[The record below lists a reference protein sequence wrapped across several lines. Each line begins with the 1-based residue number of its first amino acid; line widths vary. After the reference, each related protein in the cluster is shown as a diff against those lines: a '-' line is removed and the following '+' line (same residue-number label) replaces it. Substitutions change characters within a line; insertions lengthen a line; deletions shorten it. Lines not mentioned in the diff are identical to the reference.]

1 MKKVLVLIVALALIL
16 STVPAFAQIE
26 EGAKLVYWDMIWSSD
41 PNYEPTVRKLCEK
54 FTEETGVEVE
64 LQMIPWDNHYQTFMT
79 AINAGVGPDV
89 ATGGAYN
96 GVYYGAMGMTLD
108 LSSIVEEWKAE
119 NNPILNDFLD
129 GALTDHNYNGQL
141 TGLSWNCDLRVMY
154 YNVEAMNKAGI
165 SPEEAQ
171 APKTWDEFLDMLRKV
186 KEANPDKIAF
196 AFPAGDY
203 TATHTLMNWSG
214 SNNCGIVDKDVK
226 AGIDNK
232 NWLEVA
238 EFFKTLVDEGLVSKS
253 AASYVSDDIERLYC
267 AGEIAVVWSS
277 CPTGFVAYPEV
288 QANTELMGPV
298 QGPSGDGPHMLS
310 WYNPIYAYNYTKY
323 PEAAKAFCKWY
334 VENNI
339 TLFTE
344 GGMGAFPARY
354 SFMEKAADFYE
365 SDWLTSRIKNLN
377 YLNYS
382 RSSIYPAPSIYPAV
396 SDIEGNNTIG
406 EMLQAILMGESNLEE
421 LIKTTNENV
430 AAILANY

>member
-1 MKKVLVLIVALALIL
+1 MVKKLLALFL
-16 STVPAFAQIE
+16 AFMMCFGMASAFAEPE
-26 EGAKLVYWDMIWSSD
+26 EGAKLVYWDMVWSAD
-41 PNYEPTVRKLCEK
+41 PNYEPTVRALCER
-54 FTEETGVEVE
+54 FTAETGIEVE
-64 LQMIPWDNHYQTFMT
+64 LQMIPWSNHYQTFLT

-96 GVYYGAMGMTLD
+96 GVYYGAMGLTLD
-108 LSSIVEEWKAE
+108 LSSVVDDWEAAG
-119 NNPILNDFLD
+119 ILDDFLD
-129 GALTDHNYNGQL
+129 GAITDHYYNGEL
-141 TGLSWNCDLRVMY
+141 TGLSWNCDLRVLY
-154 YNVEAMNKAGI
+154 YNVEAMNNAGI

-171 APKTWDEFLDMLRKV
+171 ATKTWDEFLDMLRKV
-186 KEANPDKIAF
+186 RDANPGMIPF

-214 SNNCGIVDKDVK
+214 SNNCGIVDPDMN
-226 AGIDNK
+226 AGIDNN

-238 EFFKTLVDEGLVSKS
+238 QFFKTCADEGLVSEA
-253 AASYVSDDIERLYC
+253 AASYVSADIERLFS
-267 AGEIAVVWSS
+267 AGEIGVVWSS
-277 CPTGFVAYPEV
+277 VPTSFAANPEL

-310 WYNPIYAYNYTKY
+310 WYNPIYAYNYTEY
-323 PEAAKAFCKWY
+323 PEAAKAFAKWY

-354 SFMEKAADFYE
+354 SFMEDAADFYE
-365 SDWLTSRIKNLN
+365 QDWLTSRIKNLN

-396 SDIEGNNTIG
+396 SDIEGNNAIG
-406 EMLQAILMGESNLEE
+406 EMLQAILLGETDLEG
-421 LIKTTNENV
+421 LIAETNARV
-430 AAILANY
+430 AEILANY